1 MTTTIL
7 EQSPTS
13 LQVGFTNPPSGPV
26 PPRKNPIFKPT
37 LGTPG
42 PGARLALLPSQKSRA
57 HFMGAS
63 MAVQVVVLGV
73 ILLIPLVFPQKFRPA
88 IAYQVMD
95 IATPRTEVPVPEQPK
110 PAPVQPKPKPVPV
123 AKIQP
128 PPPVE
133 MPKPRIVPHF
143 ALPTP
148 PKPKPVEKVET
159 PKIAAPA
166 FEAAKVDI
174 PMAAPRKPVEHT
186 DLNNTG
192 SAAPATLPAKTDP
205 AKVQT
210 GGFGDPNGMPGP
222 SNPNKHA
229 NINRA
234 GSFDLPP
241 GPGYGNGTGGAN
253 GARGTVASSGF
264 GNGTAIQNGSTG
276 GGGTHGTIQQGGF
289 STATVDTSKPEAHQQ
304 QQVAAVTPVEITDK
318 PRPDYTEE
326 ARNLKLEG
334 EVLLSVIF
342 KANGQIQVLGVTK
355 GLGHGLDESA
365 IRAAQRIRFKPA
377 LSSGQPV
384 DFPAT
389 VHIVFQLAY

>member
-13 LQVGFTNPPSGPV
+13 LQVGFTAPPAGPV
-26 PPRKNPIFKPT
+26 PPRKNPFRQPA
-37 LGTPG
+37 LGMPG
-42 PGARLALLPSQKSRA
+42 QGARLALLPTQKSRA
-57 HFMGAS
+57 RFMGAS
-63 MAVQVVVLGV
+63 IAAQLAILGV
-73 ILLIPLVFPQKFRPA
+73 ILLIPLVFPQKFHPP
-88 IAYQVMD
+88 IVYQVMD
-95 IATPRTEVPVPEQPK
+95 IAAPRTEVPVPEQPK
-110 PAPVQPKPKPVPV
+110 PLPVRPKPKPVEV
-123 AKIQP
+123 AKVQP
-128 PPPVE
+128 PPVVTP
-133 MPKPRIVPHF
+133 PKPQIVPHF
-143 ALPTP
+143 ALPKAP
-148 PKPKPVEKVET
+148 PKPVVKPEA
-159 PKIAAPA
+159 PKLPTPA

-174 PMAAPRKPVEHT
+174 PMAAPKKPAEHV
-186 DLNNTG
+186 DLGNTG
-192 SAAPATLPAKTDP
+192 SAAPATLPPKTDP

-229 NINRA
+229 NINSA
-234 GSFDLPP
+234 GAFNLPP
-241 GPGYGNGTGGAN
+241 GPGYGNGTGGAS

-264 GNGTAIQNGSTG
+264 GNGTAIQNGSGNG
-276 GGGTHGTIQQGGF
+276 GGARGTIQQGGF
-289 STATVDTSKPEAHQQ
+289 ATATVDTSKPEAHQQ

-318 PRPDYTEE
+318 PHPEYTDE

-334 EVLLSVIF
+334 EVLLSVVF

-365 IRAAQRIRFKPA
+365 IRAAQKIRYKPA
-377 LSSGQPV
+377 LSNGQPV